1 MSPAVAAALS
11 SLAIVGGDSTLVT
24 AQSIGGVDLR
34 RPLGVAVG
42 WTVLTLVVGGILLA
56 GFASPIRAIR
66 DDALER
72 PDLTFATGF
81 LVFFSPLVV
90 ASIPLFVLTYVADHP
105 AVLGAGA
112 LVSLPALI
120 VAGGL
125 LVVGGTIGS
134 VVIGDRIAGSFGT
147 EAPSLGRSLAVGSVV
162 LGSSQLVP
170 VVGTLVAIVFAAVG
184 TGAFARRR
192 FDPWNDDEERK
203 RVRDGPARPDRPTVR
218 STERWEGGDSDGT
231 AVWRSTEIEGNGT
244 ETEPETP
251 SGVVGRVDDETE
263 DSNRLARRRTDG
275 ARSST
280 ADGKE
285 QSTDEWTVDDWAWEI
300 GADRG
305 DETEGASK
313 SDR

>member
-1 MSPAVAAALS
+1 MLS
-11 SLAIVGGDSTLVT
+11 SLATVGGDATLVT
-24 AQSIGGVDLR
+24 AQSVGGVDLR

-42 WTVLTLVVGGILLA
+42 WTVLTLVVGGVLLA
-56 GFASPIRAIR
+56 GFSSPIRAIR

-81 LVFFSPLVV
+81 LVFFAPLVV

-105 AVLGAGA
+105 AVLGIGA

-125 LVVGGTIGS
+125 LIVGGTIGS
-134 VVIGDRIAGSFGT
+134 VVVGDRIAGSVATGT
-147 EAPSLGRSLAVGSVV
+147 PSLGRSLAVGSVV

-170 VVGTLVAIVFAAVG
+170 VVGTLVAIGFATVG
-184 TGAFARRR
+184 TGALARRR
-192 FDPWNDDEERK
+192 FDPWSDDEERG
-203 RVRDGPARPDRPTVR
+203 RVRDGPARTGRPTVR
-218 STERWEGGDSDGT
+218 STERWEGADSDET
-231 AVWRSTEIEGNGT
+231 AVWRSTEIEGDGT
-244 ETEPETP
+244 ETGPETP
-251 SGVVGRVDDETE
+251 SGVAGRVDDETE

-275 ARSST
+275 ARPST

-285 QSTDEWTVDDWAWEI
+285 QTTGEWTVDDWAWEI
-300 GADRG
+300 GADRA
-305 DETEGASK
+305 DETEDASE